1 MTAEERS
8 IMLGTMDVKR
18 LVFKLAIPAIIA
30 MFANA
35 LYNLVDTLFVAWDSG
50 EIAIGALAIAFPVQL
65 VILALGLMIG
75 IGSASIFSRAYG
87 RGDAETMKRS
97 VMTALTMTLFISS
110 TLTVLGLIFLNPLL
124 RLFGATAS
132 NIGFARDYL
141 GFIMISLIPYSG
153 SLVLTNLTRAEGR
166 AGIAMK
172 SLLIGAIVNIV
183 LDPIF
188 IFPSLLGIPLLDLG
202 VTGAAIATL
211 IAKTLAFAYIL
222 YHALSKDSALMINL
236 RYIFKIDMK
245 MVLEIFT
252 IGMPTFIRNVLG
264 AVLVIIVNQL
274 INQYAP
280 NDPAIYISIYGV
292 ITRLI
297 TFLLLPGIG
306 LVQGLQPIVGFNYG
320 AKKIGRL
327 MQSIT
332 FSLLLITIYFFTMSG
347 ITVLFSES
355 FFVLFSRDADAFFIA
370 EGGRAFRIIALGF
383 GLIGF
388 QIMMSSIYQAMGD
401 AKRALFIALLRQF
414 ILFVPLAFIFSSLF
428 GLNGIW
434 LTFVVADA
442 LAGLI
447 SVAFY
452 FHQAKQFKRE
462 LGVVPT

>member
-1 MTAEERS
+1 
-8 IMLGTMDVKR
+8 
-18 LVFKLAIPAIIA
+18 
-30 MFANA
+30 
-35 LYNLVDTLFVAWDSG
+35 
-50 EIAIGALAIAFPVQL
+50 
-65 VILALGLMIG
+65 
-75 IGSASIFSRAYG
+75 
-87 RGDAETMKRS
+87 
-97 VMTALTMTLFISS
+97 
-110 TLTVLGLIFLNPLL
+110 
-124 RLFGATAS
+124 
-132 NIGFARDYL
+132 
-141 GFIMISLIPYSG
+141 
-153 SLVLTNLTRAEGR
+153 
-166 AGIAMK
+166 
-172 SLLIGAIVNIV
+172 
-183 LDPIF
+183 
-188 IFPSLLGIPLLDLG
+188 
-202 VTGAAIATL
+202 
-211 IAKTLAFAYIL
+211 
-222 YHALSKDSALMINL
+222 MINL

-332 FSLLLITIYFFTMSG
+332 FSLLLITVYFFTMSG

-428 GLNGIW
+428 GLDGIW

-452 FHQAKQFKRE
+452 FHQVKQFKRE
-462 LGVVPT
+462 LNVVPT